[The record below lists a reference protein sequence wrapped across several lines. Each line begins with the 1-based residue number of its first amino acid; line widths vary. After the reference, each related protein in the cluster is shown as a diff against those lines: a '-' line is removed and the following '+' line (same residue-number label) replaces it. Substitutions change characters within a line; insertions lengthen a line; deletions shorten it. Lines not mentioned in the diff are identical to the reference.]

1 MSRKVKVSSRYK
13 KDLKRIANNPKLVS
27 ELTGVVATLSC
38 DIPLDEKYRDHPL
51 NNNWDGFRDCHI
63 RPDVVLIYQKYE
75 DVIKFLKLERVGS
88 HSELGL

>member
-27 ELTGVVATLSC
+27 ELTDVIVTLSC
-38 DIPLDEKYRDHPL
+38 DIPLDAKYCDHPL
-51 NNNWDGFRDCHI
+51 HNDWEGFRDCHI
-63 RPDVVLIYQKYE
+63 RPDIVLIYQKYG

-88 HSELGL
+88 HSELRL